1 VLDASLRLA
10 TARVLLE
17 FLQMF
22 GVLFNV
28 TWSWK
33 IQKDLWWVVA
43 TAAASVIWMVCTQA
57 APLKHLLMFC
67 YGLAANLCGQLVSSS
82 SWAALR

>member
-1 VLDASLRLA
+1 MRLA

-22 GVLFNV
+22 RVLFNV

-33 IQKDLWWVVA
+33 IQKDLWWVQQRQPQLAQQQPSVHSA
-43 TAAASVIWMVCTQA
+43 AVFVIQHISPAAAHPAV
-57 APLKHLLMFC
+57 LL
-67 YGLAANLCGQLVSSS
+67 LAC
-82 SWAALR
+82 